1 MSESYRAEIAAMLK
15 NMPSQWRA
23 MYRSGAKKLKAA
35 GGPSLPVK
43 PTPEDAMQ
51 LLGITAGGKRS
62 KDVYKGKHPVPAQVR
77 REAMEGIR
85 LSYEHN
91 YGAWDF
97 IGLARAIQL
106 AISPGVPDSTHKRMK
121 NYFTRHSKDKKA
133 PRFGSR
139 SAPSRGYMAWLNWG
153 GDSGKKWAE
162 EMVEGRRTRRNPF
175 FEGQYLN
182 SSRPSQL
189 ARPNNSFEV
198 YEPFHRR
205 SGD

>member
-1 MSESYRAEIAAMLK
+1 MSGSYRAEIAAMLR

-35 GGPSLPVK
+35 GGPSLPAS

-51 LLGITAGGKRS
+51 LLGITAGGNRS
-62 KDVYKGKHPVPAQVR
+62 KDVYQGQHPVPDKVR
-77 REAMEGIR
+77 QEAMEGIR
-85 LSYEHN
+85 LSYDNN

-106 AISPGVPDSTHKRMK
+106 AISPGVPDSTHKRMN
-121 NYFTRHSKDKKA
+121 NYFTRHTKDKKA
-133 PRFGSR
+133 PRFGSKT
-139 SAPSRGYMAWLNWG
+139 SPSRGYMAWLNWG
-153 GDSGKKWAE
+153 GDSGKKWAAAK
-162 EMVEGRRTRRNPF
+162 VKTRQNPF
-175 FEGQYLN
+175 FNGQYTLEK
-182 SSRPSQL
+182 PSL
-189 ARPNNSFEV
+189 RARPNNSFEV